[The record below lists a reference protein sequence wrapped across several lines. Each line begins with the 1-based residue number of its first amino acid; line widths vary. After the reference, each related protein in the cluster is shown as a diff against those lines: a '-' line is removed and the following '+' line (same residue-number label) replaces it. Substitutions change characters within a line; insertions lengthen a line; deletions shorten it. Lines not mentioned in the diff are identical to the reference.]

1 MILIIFEV
9 ISVTFSF
16 PSILKK
22 ISGKFC
28 LYQSE
33 TFFVEFIYASYLV
46 LITFISGICL
56 LLSQSNNSANSLYS
70 ILQFMGSLFPIL
82 FIVLFIRSFIV
93 EPYKIPSGSMIPTL
107 LIGDFILVKKYQY
120 GIRAPIINKV
130 IFENEKPS
138 YGDII
143 VFQYPQNKKIN
154 YIKRVVALPG
164 DSVRYIEKELFVN
177 GKKYTQKQ
185 EILYPSSSQYSTE
198 EVYEETNI
206 YNSYNILKSTNP
218 SQNFEYRVPEGTY
231 FVLGDN
237 RDNSNDS
244 RYWGPVPFE
253 NLIGEAFYIWMFWNP
268 SGSDSIIDRIGT
280 SLD

>member
-1 MILIIFEV
+1 MDFTVLLI
-9 ISVTFSF
+9 
-16 PSILKK
+16 
-22 ISGKFC
+22 
-28 LYQSE
+28 
-33 TFFVEFIYASYLV
+33 
-46 LITFISGICL
+46 LITFISGICF
-56 LLSQSNNSANSLYS
+56 LLSKSKNSLNSFYGTLHF
-70 ILQFMGSLFPIL
+70 IGSLFPIL
-82 FIVLFIRSFIV
+82 FIVLFIRSFVV

-120 GIRAPIINKV
+120 GVRVPVINKL

-164 DSVRYIEKELFVN
+164 DNIRYIEKELFVN
-177 GKKYTQKQ
+177 GKKYAQME

-198 EVYEETNI
+198 DVYKENNS
-206 YNSYNILKSTNP
+206 YNSYNILKSNNP

-244 RYWGPVPFE
+244 RYWGAVPYE
-253 NLIGEAFYIWMFWNP
+253 NLIGEAFYIWMFWNL
-268 SGSDSIIDRIGT
+268 SGSDTMLDRIGT
-280 SLD
+280 TLD

>member
-1 MILIIFEV
+1 MDFTVL
-9 ISVTFSF
+9 
-16 PSILKK
+16 
-22 ISGKFC
+22 
-28 LYQSE
+28 
-33 TFFVEFIYASYLV
+33 LV

-120 GIRAPIINKV
+120 GVRAPIINKV

-185 EILYPSSSQYSTE
+185 SAIDPCPSVAHFYFC
-198 EVYEETNI
+198 
-206 YNSYNILKSTNP
+206 LNP
-218 SQNFEYRVPEGTY
+218 T
-231 FVLGDN
+231 
-237 RDNSNDS
+237 
-244 RYWGPVPFE
+244 
-253 NLIGEAFYIWMFWNP
+253 I
-268 SGSDSIIDRIGT
+268 
-280 SLD
+280 

>member
-1 MILIIFEV
+1 MDFTVL
-9 ISVTFSF
+9 
-16 PSILKK
+16 
-22 ISGKFC
+22 
-28 LYQSE
+28 
-33 TFFVEFIYASYLV
+33 LV

-120 GIRAPIINKV
+120 GVRAPIINKV

-185 EILYPSSSQYSTE
+185 EILYPSSSQYSSE
-198 EVYEETNI
+198 EVYKETNM

-218 SQNFEYRVPEGTY
+218 SQDFEYRVPEGTY

-244 RYWGPVPFE
+244 RYWGPVPYE

-268 SGSDSIIDRIGT
+268 SGSDTIIDRIGT